1 MPQKIFIVNRFSSR
15 TQRFDRKNISDFD
28 IDINEIISSVPS
40 DKANQVLNSM
50 SNINVTIENAEI
62 DGNNFKCY
70 LEYTNN
76 INSILN
82 VYKNNILINDY
93 TFDSYTRYI
102 QIPLSWNS
110 STYSIDETDTLDNVV
125 IYIETN
131 ANECKINYSYN

>member
-1 MPQKIFIVNRFSSR
+1 MPQKIYVVNRFSSR
-15 TQRFDRKNISDFD
+15 SQNFDRRNNLNND
-28 IDINEIISSVPS
+28 IDINEIISSVRS

-76 INSILN
+76 VNSILN
-82 VYKNNILINDY
+82 VYKNNILITDY
-93 TFDSYTRYI
+93 TFDSSRYI
-102 QIPLSWNS
+102 QIPLSWDS
-110 STYSIDETDTLDNVV
+110 STYSISETDTLDNVV

>member
-1 MPQKIFIVNRFSSR
+1 MPQKINVVNRFSSR
-15 TQRFDRKNISDFD
+15 TQRFDRKNPSKIDND
-28 IDINEIISSVPS
+28 IEQIISSVAS
-40 DKANQVLNSM
+40 DKSKQVLDSM

-82 VYKNNILINDY
+82 VYKNNVLINDY
-93 TFDSYTRYI
+93 TFDSSRYI
-102 QIPLSWNS
+102 QIPLSWDS
-110 STYSIDETDTLDNVV
+110 STYSINETDTLDNVV